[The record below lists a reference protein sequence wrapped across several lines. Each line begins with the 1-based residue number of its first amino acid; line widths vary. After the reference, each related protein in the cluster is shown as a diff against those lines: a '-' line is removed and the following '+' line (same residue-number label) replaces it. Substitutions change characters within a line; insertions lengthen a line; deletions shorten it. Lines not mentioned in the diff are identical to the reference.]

1 MIENSVEKLRLGM
14 KDSLFCCG
22 LDPDLKKIPTEITG
36 SSAEIRI
43 RRFLEQVIDVTA
55 PHVCAYKVQKAFFDI
70 LPDGH
75 NLLKEVVA
83 YSHSLNPNV
92 PVILDCKIGDIDNTM
107 QVYLENLFG
116 EIGADGIVV
125 NPYMGDDVMRP
136 LAEYPDKA
144 IVVLA
149 KTSNPNGG
157 VVQDVKLESGIPLW
171 QHILRLTVERWNTAG
186 NMVPV
191 VSSTVGL
198 NLTDVR
204 KMIPDQMPI
213 LLAGVGAQGGSF
225 TEISNLLNSEKS
237 GVFVN
242 SSRGIIYAQPKGR
255 ETWQE
260 AVGHSALSL
269 KEALNTERNK

>member
-1 MIENSVEKLRLGM
+1 MVENSVEKLRLGM
-14 KDSLFCCG
+14 KDSLLCCG
-22 LDPDLKKIPTEITG
+22 LDPDLKRISIEITG

-43 RRFLEQVIDVTA
+43 RKFLEQVIDVTA

-70 LPDGH
+70 LPNGH

-83 YSHSLNPNV
+83 YSHSLNSSV

-116 EIGADGIVV
+116 EIDADGIVV
-125 NPYMGDDVMRP
+125 NPYMGDDVMKP
-136 LAEYPDKA
+136 LAEYPNKA

-149 KTSNPNGG
+149 KTSNPSGG
-157 VVQDVKLESGIPLW
+157 IVQDVELKSGVPLW
-171 QHILRLTVERWNTAG
+171 QHILRLTVGRWNTAG
-186 NMVPV
+186 NLIPV

-225 TEISNLLNSEKS
+225 SEISKLLNSEKS

-242 SSRGIIYAQPKGR
+242 SSRGIIYAQPEGD
-255 ETWQE
+255 ETWQHAIE
-260 AVGHSALSL
+260 RSAVSL